1 MWCWTVG
8 SRSFADPDAL
18 RSEGVG
24 CRGPYCARVGIWRS
38 RQALFL
44 LVRRDLS
51 QKYRK
56 FKLGYLWA
64 ILEPL
69 GMSVTMWFVF
79 EILLGGRDMGQ
90 QPYYLFL
97 TVAILPWWWF
107 TSGISASTRSLVGF
121 SRTLP
126 VSVLPTQFSVVRV
139 LITRTFDF
147 LFSLPLIL
155 FAMLV
160 TWTFP
165 GINIGF
171 FLVAFLIQLVLM
183 YGLSLLVAS
192 VSVLIPDFARIVRIV
207 LRAAFYLSPV
217 LYSLAL
223 VPEGARSAAALNPL
237 AGILTLYRVG
247 WWPEEHVPM
256 VGYAISFGV
265 ALVCLVAGIITF
277 RRLEHRILKEA

>member
-1 MWCWTVG
+1 M
-8 SRSFADPDAL
+8 
-18 RSEGVG
+18 
-24 CRGPYCARVGIWRS
+24 RGPYCAHVGIWRS

-121 SRTLP
+121 SRP
-126 VSVLPTQFSVVRV
+126 GM
-139 LITRTFDF
+139 
-147 LFSLPLIL
+147 SL
-155 FAMLV
+155 
-160 TWTFP
+160 
-165 GINIGF
+165 
-171 FLVAFLIQLVLM
+171 
-183 YGLSLLVAS
+183 
-192 VSVLIPDFARIVRIV
+192 R
-207 LRAAFYLSPV
+207 
-217 LYSLAL
+217 
-223 VPEGARSAAALNPL
+223 
-237 AGILTLYRVG
+237 
-247 WWPEEHVPM
+247 
-256 VGYAISFGV
+256 
-265 ALVCLVAGIITF
+265 
-277 RRLEHRILKEA
+277 

>member
-1 MWCWTVG
+1 MTARGGRIV
-8 SRSFADPDAL
+8 L
-18 RSEGVG
+18 RVS
-24 CRGPYCARVGIWRS
+24 IWRS

-56 FKLGYLWA
+56 FRLGYLWA

-79 EILLGGRDMGQ
+79 EILLGGRKMGQ

-107 TSGISASTRSLVGF
+107 TSGISSSTRALIGF

-155 FAMLV
+155 FAMV
-160 TWTFP
+160 ITWTFP

-183 YGLSLLVAS
+183 YGLSMLVAS
-192 VSVLIPDFARIVRIV
+192 VSVLVPDFARIVRIV

-223 VPEGARSAAALNPL
+223 VPENARSAAALNPL

-247 WWPEEHVPM
+247 WWPDEHVPM
-256 VGYAISFGV
+256 IGYGISFGV
-265 ALVCLVAGIITF
+265 AALCLIAGIVTF